1 MKVIWMW
8 RSQICL
14 YFAVYRSSFKSYQ
27 AYFPLSYLSICKYI
41 KMLFW
46 KACFFKI
53 IIRWLF
59 WTSWANQIPAADMHF
74 IFVLQICMPTQW
86 FLLLMTG
93 KGSSSCPVI
102 FYWKEITPC
111 RGCSSV
117 FNGLIALEKAA
128 SGNAV
133 IGGNIA
139 WRRYRQQ
146 EKVKELA

>member
-1 MKVIWMW
+1 MIILDKLSKPNP
-8 RSQICL
+8 RCRHAL
-14 YFAVYRSSFKSYQ
+14 YLR
-27 AYFPLSYLSICKYI
+27 P
-41 KMLFW
+41 
-46 KACFFKI
+46 
-53 IIRWLF
+53 
-59 WTSWANQIPAADMHF
+59 ANMHADPMIP
-74 IFVLQICMPTQW
+74 
-86 FLLLMTG
+86 LLMTG